1 MTRETEKE
9 LAMQSMK
16 VLVVGATGGSGRAT
30 VEALLAQGHRVTA
43 FARHADRLHALSD
56 RMKSVCVVN
65 GDAMNQ
71 GDVERAVQGQDAVI
85 VALGIAENPI
95 RVRLFGS
102 VGTPMN
108 VRSAG
113 TRNVIAAMRE
123 HGVRKLV
130 VQTSFGVGE
139 TRRQLAFAER
149 LFFTLLLKPQIAD
162 TEIQEREVRASGL
175 DWVIAQPVH
184 LTDLPNTK
192 EAYASLQG
200 EVRGRQ
206 ISRSRVG
213 RFLADVLRHEHYV
226 GRSVALSGE

>member
-1 MTRETEKE
+1 
-9 LAMQSMK
+9 MQSMK

-139 TRRQLAFAER
+139 TRQQLAFAER

-184 LTDLPNTK
+184 LTDLPDTK

-213 RFLADVLRHEHYV
+213 RFLAEVLCSEQYV